1 MEALAIVGIAAEWG
15 AAQSYTAQTTGL
27 ATSTTTASL
36 SAIADAA
43 TRSQPWVAQDPLLE
57 TSLPV
62 SREDFYVTSDP
73 GVQIFV
79 RKVLPV
85 DQETTGHPILLIHGG
100 GSAGLSNFDLDVP
113 GYSLAATLAQA
124 GHAAYILDVRGFGRS
139 TRPASFD
146 QPVAE
151 VPPAVPIE
159 VAVRDIQAVVEWIRA
174 RNDSAPVALLGWA
187 TGGHWAGLYT
197 TQHNDK
203 VSRLIILNSLYGVD
217 APWQYRERFEDPET
231 PGEYDRNAGD
241 RIVTAEQLTANWDRT
256 IPVEDLSQWR
266 EPAVELAY
274 QRLAFDSDPTTST
287 RTPPTLRIPGAF
299 RREAY
304 YLSQGRKYWEA
315 ADIQVPI
322 LIIRGENDHWSRPA
336 DVDALV
342 TELVN
347 APWVESVTIPD
358 GTHFLF
364 LDRPERG
371 RDRFIQAVL
380 AFLQD

>member
-1 MEALAIVGIAAEWG
+1 MRLLQLSRHIQFGSQYRRLGNSLWLGGFIYGLMEALAIVGIAAEWG

-79 RKVLPV
+79 REVLPV
-85 DQETTGHPILLIHGG
+85 EQETTGHPILLIHGG

-151 VPPAVPIE
+151 VPPAVSIE
-159 VAVRDIQAVVEWIRA
+159 VAVRDIQAVVEWIEHA
-174 RNDSAPVALLGWA
+174 TTVLLLPY
-187 TGGHWAGLYT
+187 WAGL
-197 TQHNDK
+197 
-203 VSRLIILNSLYGVD
+203 
-217 APWQYRERFEDPET
+217 
-231 PGEYDRNAGD
+231 
-241 RIVTAEQLTANWDRT
+241 
-256 IPVEDLSQWR
+256 
-266 EPAVELAY
+266 
-274 QRLAFDSDPTTST
+274 
-287 RTPPTLRIPGAF
+287 
-299 RREAY
+299 
-304 YLSQGRKYWEA
+304 
-315 ADIQVPI
+315 
-322 LIIRGENDHWSRPA
+322 
-336 DVDALV
+336 
-342 TELVN
+342 
-347 APWVESVTIPD
+347 
-358 GTHFLF
+358 
-364 LDRPERG
+364 
-371 RDRFIQAVL
+371 QAVIGL
-380 AFLQD
+380 ACTQLSITIR